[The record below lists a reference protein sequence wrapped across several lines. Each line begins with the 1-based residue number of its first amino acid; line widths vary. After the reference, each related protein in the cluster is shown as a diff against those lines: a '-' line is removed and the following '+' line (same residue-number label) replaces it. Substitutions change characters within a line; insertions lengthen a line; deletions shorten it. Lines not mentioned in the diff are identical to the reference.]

1 VTDLV
6 FTAVKVGFL
15 ALLWLF
21 IALVANVI
29 RTDMFPKVAWAR
41 TDGASLEP
49 DALPNPKRRGRH
61 QVGQAQL
68 VVVAGAGVGDA
79 IPLTGEITIGRAAD
93 CTLDIDDDFAS
104 GRHARVYRDAEGWIV
119 ADLGST
125 NGTYIN
131 GVRLTG
137 PTRVGEGDLVRIGR
151 TQLKMEG

>member
-1 VTDLV
+1 MTGLT
-6 FTAVKVGFL
+6 FTLVKVGFL

-29 RTDMFPKVAWAR
+29 RTDMFPRVALAR
-41 TDGASLEP
+41 ADGAAEP

-61 QVGQAQL
+61 QAGQPQL

-79 IPLTGEITIGRAAD
+79 IPLTGEITIGRTAD

-104 GRHARVYRDAEGWIV
+104 SRHARVYRDAEGWIV

-151 TQLKMEG
+151 TQLKMED